1 MLLFIDAVHVTM
13 LPRSRFNTSHVT
25 LYPLYADGNDAVLE
39 SFNTSHVTLYH
50 SGPQP
55 DRSCAEFQY
64 ISCYSLSATPLQ
76 AHEPQERFNTSHVTL
91 YHHTEENSTYRQQ
104 VSIHLMLLFILV
116 TEIVNKL
123 SEAFQYISCYSLS
136 TTAWKKA

>member
-1 MLLFIDAVHVTM
+1 MLLFIYNLARYSC
-13 LPRSRFNTSHVT
+13 LRF
-25 LYPLYADGNDAVLE
+25 

-104 VSIHLMLLFILV
+104 VSIHLMLLFISASSMIAFTSASFNTSHV
-116 TEIVNKL
+116 TLYLKAERKMKML
-123 SEAFQYISCYSLS
+123 RMFQYISCYSLS
-136 TTAWKKA
+136 GRSNM